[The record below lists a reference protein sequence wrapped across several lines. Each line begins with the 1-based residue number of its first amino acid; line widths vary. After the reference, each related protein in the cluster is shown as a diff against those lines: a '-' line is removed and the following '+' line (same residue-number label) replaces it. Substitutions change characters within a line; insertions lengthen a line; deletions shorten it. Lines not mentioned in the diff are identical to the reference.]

1 MILPRQRNFTKIG
14 KQKKFLGKVIEYAST
29 DPEKAKRY
37 TKLVNNSHRMTKAAP
52 KMNSAANKAVD
63 RAAAKTGLSREEIID
78 NVSKI
83 VG

>member
-14 KQKKFLGKVIEYAST
+14 KQSKFLGKVIEYAST
-29 DPEKAKRY
+29 DPGKAKRY
-37 TKLVNNSHRMTKAAP
+37 AKLVNNSPKMNRAVP